1 MSETIPHDALVVVA
15 DGQKAILLRNV
26 GQGGEM
32 SLREERR
39 LTPKDL
45 ASDGPS
51 GARPAE
57 QSSRGTDEAT
67 FAKQMAA
74 ALHRMHKA
82 GEFKALVLVADPQTL
97 GQLRDAMH
105 KSLQVALVLTL
116 HKNFTN
122 HSVSEI
128 TKALG

>member
-1 MSETIPHDALVVVA
+1 MLKTVPHDALVVVA

-26 GQGGEM
+26 GQGGEI
-32 SLREERR
+32 SLREEQR

-45 ASDGPS
+45 ESDGPS
-51 GARPAE
+51 GARPVE
-57 QSSRGTDEAT
+57 QSPRETDEAT

-74 ALHRMHKA
+74 ALHRMHEA
-82 GEFKALVLVADPQTL
+82 SEFKALVLVADPQTL

-105 KSLQVALVLTL
+105 KSLQAALVLTL

-122 HSVSEI
+122 HSVGEI